1 MTWRHRAGSFA
12 LHASGYTRYV
22 AEYDLRVGADA
33 DLSWAAAVVERCCHE
48 AGLRI
53 TLRDTL
59 AAYPGCVHWHLKY
72 GKEKGTLEVTL
83 WPAQR
88 RAWFKVATNRDGPW
102 IAAAIER
109 LKPCIESALR

>member
-1 MTWRHRAGSFA
+1 MPRHHRAGAFVFR
-12 LHASGYTRYV
+12 ASGYTRWV

-33 DLSWAAAVVERCCHE
+33 DLGRAAAVIERCCAG
-48 AGLRI
+48 AGLRV
-53 TLRDTL
+53 TLTDTL